1 MKTQQQLALFLCFLM
16 PVVKLAPPN
25 QQSVTFY
32 DYGLATLEDA
42 VFKQEYE
49 DTVFKENEDKPQDAV
64 NDKENNGMIIFHE
77 NELQVQRDEE
87 VSNASPTKD
96 TDLPTCLLCV
106 CLSGSVYCEET
117 DIESVP
123 ILPKETGYL
132 YARFN
137 KIKKVKTSDFDEI
150 SSLRRIDFTG
160 NRIDEIEDSAFAKLA
175 LLEELS
181 LAENRLLKLPVLPS
195 KLTIFNANQNRI
207 KSRGIKANAFKKLTN
222 LSYLYLAN
230 NALESVPLNLPE
242 SLRVLHLQNN
252 NITSISDDTFCKNNN
267 TRYVRNRMDEIR
279 MEGNPVILGKY
290 PNAFM
295 CLKMLPIG
303 SWF

>member
-1 MKTQQQLALFLCFLM
+1 M

-32 DYGLATLEDA
+32 DYGLATPEDT

-49 DTVFKENEDKPQDAV
+49 DTIFKEDEDQPQDAV
-64 NDKENNGMIIFHE
+64 KNKENGMITLHE
-77 NELQVQRDEE
+77 NELQFQRDEE
-87 VSNASPTKD
+87 TPEASPTKD
-96 TDLPTCLLCV
+96 TVSDMPTCLLCA

-123 ILPKETGYL
+123 VLPKETGYL

-137 KIKKVKTSDFDEI
+137 KIKKIKTSDFAEI
-150 SSLRRIDFTG
+150 PTLRRIDLTG
-160 NRIDEIEDSAFAKLA
+160 NNIEEIEDGAFAKLT

-181 LAENRLLKLPVLPS
+181 LAENKLLKLPVLPP
-195 KLTIFNANQNRI
+195 KLTTFNANQNRI

-222 LSYLYLAN
+222 LAYLYLAH

-242 SLRVLHLQNN
+242 SLRILHLQNN
-252 NITSISDDTFCKNNN
+252 NITSISDDTFCKNNS
-267 TRYVRNRMDEIR
+267 TRYVRTRMDEIR

-295 CLKMLPIG
+295 CLKTLPIG